1 MPGRAAG
8 RYGRPVRAE
17 PSASVAT
24 DDQTLRLMRVI
35 TTGFAATLVLVAL
48 MEGTTWA
55 RSWWL
60 PPSRWWSLFVN
71 AGGPGALRRH
81 LERLRADEV

>member
-17 PSASVAT
+17 PSSSVAT
-24 DDQTLRLMRVI
+24 DDQMLRLMRVI

-48 MEGTTWA
+48 MGV
-55 RSWWL
+55 
-60 PPSRWWSLFVN
+60 FVN